1 MLREKGRL
9 VVPRSYKRL
18 DPEQV
23 MERADASAKI
33 KLGEETHS
41 KLLAN
46 YSALSMASKRKRKK
60 LEDGMIMALL
70 QQNLSAN
77 EILSMFKC
85 GNSRIRR
92 IRNTIDNPTI
102 LEKKRPVPKHAVT
115 EEDLKD
121 LVAHISTYETEDSFP
136 CAHRRILKFFILQGL
151 T

>member
-1 MLREKGRL
+1 MLIEKGRL

-70 QQNLSAN
+70 QQNMTAS
-77 EILSMFKC
+77 EIRSMFKC

-92 IRNTIDNPTI
+92 IRKIMKNPSI
-102 LEKKRPVPKHAVT
+102 LEKTRPVPKHAVT

-121 LVAHISTYETEDSFP
+121 LMAHISTYETEDSYP
-136 CAHRRILKFFILQGL
+136 CAHRKILKFFIVPGL